1 MRAKVLAFLLY
12 TLALAATSVQAA
24 PNDAKL
30 TGPPD
35 VPAAV
40 RQAMQDRDYA
50 AAVKAI
56 DEAGRDPK
64 AARDY
69 LAFLKGR
76 ALHLAEKYDEA
87 IQRFDTLE
95 KEFPGTT
102 WGRRARFAMALS
114 LAKKGDFR
122 AAELIYRK
130 EAEFLL
136 SADRKQEI
144 ADLYL
149 EFAQLYFKPPKEDQK
164 PDYQKAL
171 EFFQKALSVG
181 PKPEKKIEVEL
192 LIAQCFQNLNNFP
205 QAAALYA
212 KFIKDHPDA
221 KQLIEAKYRLGECQ
235 LAQNQHAE
243 ARRTWQDLLAA
254 HGTATNDR
262 LPEAAYNLAKPTTFL
277 SPAPT
282 RI

>member
-1 MRAKVLAFLLY
+1 MRAKVVAFVIS
-12 TLALAATSVQAA
+12 TLTVAVFVHAADDVKSKPAA
-24 PNDAKL
+24 DANSTDAKL
-30 TGPPD
+30 IAPPD

-40 RQAMQDRDYA
+40 RQAMQDRDYPA
-50 AAVKAI
+50 AIKAI
-56 DEAGRDPK
+56 DEAARDPK

-76 ALHLAEKYDEA
+76 ALYLAEKYDEA

-95 KEFPGTT
+95 KEFPKSP
-102 WGRRARFAMALS
+102 WSRRARFGMALS

-122 AAELIYRK
+122 AAELIYRN

-149 EFAQLYFKPPKEDQK
+149 EFAQLYFKPPKEDQN
-164 PDYQKAL
+164 PDFQKAL

-192 LIAQCFQNLNNFP
+192 LVA
-205 QAAALYA
+205 
-212 KFIKDHPDA
+212 
-221 KQLIEAKYRLGECQ
+221 
-235 LAQNQHAE
+235 
-243 ARRTWQDLLAA
+243 
-254 HGTATNDR
+254 
-262 LPEAAYNLAKPTTFL
+262 
-277 SPAPT
+277 
-282 RI
+282 